1 VDILGPVTTRAAA
14 VLRAT
19 ALAGAL
25 LLASGCA
32 VFSPVQTDYPY
43 QAGDGPSL
51 DTGDLR
57 FGNLVV
63 VAAEEGGD
71 GVLVG
76 QAVNESARAVDVT
89 FALGEGAPARRTIPA
104 SSGTGLSEGGQ
115 AVVLTGVPA
124 GPGELVQLTVTT
136 PESGP
141 NVVQVP
147 VFAPTGYYEEFTAPA
162 AG

>member
-1 VDILGPVTTRAAA
+1 MTTRAAA
-14 VLRAT
+14 LLRAT

-32 VFSPVQTDYPY
+32 VFSPVQTDYAY
-43 QAGDGPSL
+43 QAADGPSL

-76 QAVNESARAVDVT
+76 QAVNESAEAAEVT
-89 FALGEGAPARRTIPA
+89 FALGEGAPTRRTIPA
-104 SSGTGLSEGGQ
+104 SSGGSLSEGGSP
-115 AVVLTGVPA
+115 VVLSGVPA
-124 GPGELVQLTVTT
+124 RPGQLVQLTVTT
-136 PESGP
+136 PQSGP
-141 NVVQVP
+141 NVIQVP
-147 VFAPTGYYEEFTAPA
+147 VLAPTGYYEQYTVPA